1 MSHKHDHLMRSI
13 FQDPLPAN
21 IHWREIES
29 LLKHLGADIEP
40 SHGARFKITLHKVGA
55 FLHHPHNSSTCS
67 KTDIKAIREMLSH
80 AGITLSAYEAGNTS
94 RRQAAPKMPD
104 AWMIGHVL
112 RRSDRLPSIFRIC
125 RFFPVDR
132 NIN

>member
-1 MSHKHDHLMRSI
+1 MSHKHDHLMRRI

-40 SHGARFKITLHKVGA
+40 SHGARFKITLNKVEA

-80 AGITLSAYEAGNTS
+80 AGVTLSSYEAGDT
-94 RRQAAPKMPD
+94 
-104 AWMIGHVL
+104 
-112 RRSDRLPSIFRIC
+112 
-125 RFFPVDR
+125 
-132 NIN
+132 

>member
-40 SHGARFKITLHKVGA
+40 SHGARFKITLNKVEA

-67 KTDIKAIREMLSH
+67 KTDVKAIREMLSH
-80 AGITLSAYEAGNTS
+80 AGITLSAYEAGNT
-94 RRQAAPKMPD
+94 
-104 AWMIGHVL
+104 
-112 RRSDRLPSIFRIC
+112 
-125 RFFPVDR
+125 
-132 NIN
+132 